1 MDERISLKI
10 ARATAPATARLGAF
24 RGSVAKCQRKAEK
37 RARNT
42 RAMGCNT
49 TRRAPAARSLRQRV
63 LASGPRPD
71 SGFEND
77 EEKRRR
83 DSADASRRTSSSR
96 RGFRRGGLCRGA
108 RCAFS
113 FSLAAFT
120 LLQVAEVGA
129 RQRPPTLDVVRH
141 TVLQNRRRVDGWS
154 RRGCF
159 RLLSARL
166 LSAALGARPAFSFSL
181 VAFALLRVA
190 EVGARQRSPSVD
202 VVRQTLLLQA
212 PRRLL
217 GQLVRDIQGRV
228 LREGRSREQ
237 SQRRLIAYI
246 RVGTIREAFIQAIH
260 ELVVDVR
267 EVAEHEEQREVH
279 AVEVQP
285 LLKARALH
293 RYLIHLR
300 IPRRLAGHIRD
311 PLLTRHQFRQV
322 VVEYAEPADTSR
334 YLIIEE
340 DVDRVRVAPHSALR
354 ADEAPNRP
362 RHLDEKEEGLALE
375 RVAAEGCCRV
385 DPERL
390 GEQDEDRRR
399 DREDRDQ
406 KDREPQWDAR
416 TTQLCS
422 VLMWVNAVLPGLLL
436 LPHR

>member
-77 EEKRRR
+77 EEKRPP

-96 RGFRRGGLCRGA
+96 RGFRRGGLWRGA
-108 RCAFS
+108 RSAFS
-113 FSLAAFT
+113 FSLAA
-120 LLQVAEVGA
+120 V
-129 RQRPPTLDVVRH
+129 
-141 TVLQNRRRVDGWS
+141 
-154 RRGCF
+154 
-159 RLLSARL
+159 
-166 LSAALGARPAFSFSL
+166 
-181 VAFALLRVA
+181 ALLRVA
-190 EVGARQRSPSVD
+190 EVGARQRSPSID
-202 VVRQTLLLQA
+202 VVRQTLLLQRL
-212 PRRLL
+212 RRLL
-217 GQLVRDIQGRV
+217 GQLVRDVQGRV

-237 SQRRLIAYI
+237 SQRRLFAYI

-279 AVEVQP
+279 TVEVQP
-285 LLKARALH
+285 LLKAKALH

-375 RVAAEGCCRV
+375 RVAAERCCRV

-406 KDREPQWDAR
+406 KDREPQWHAR